1 MRFLKSKKGVSLLVA
16 LVVVAAAAV
25 GAYAYFSA
33 SGSGTG
39 SSATPTTINGWAVT
53 GYTDPGTLWP
63 GTPDGLTTAIVTNP
77 NSNAGALH
85 LNSVVVTVTGINVIG
100 GGRPCDQSQFQF
112 VDPNPGTWTITGS
125 GTSAT
130 ATLIAPAQYV
140 APNTNAVL
148 PALDLELKDNGAD
161 QSGCVHTSVSLKTAV
176 A

>member
-1 MRFLKSKKGVSLLVA
+1 MKFIKSRKGVALLAA
-16 LVVVAAAAV
+16 LVVVAVAAV

-33 SGSGTG
+33 TGSGTG

-63 GTPDGLTTAIVTNP
+63 GIPDGLTTAIVTNP
-77 NSNAGALH
+77 NSNSGPLH
-85 LNSVVVTVTGINVIG
+85 LNSVVVSITGINVIG

-112 VDPNPGTWTITGS
+112 VDPNPGTWTVAGS

-140 APNTNAVL
+140 NPNSNAVL
-148 PALDLELKDNGAD
+148 PALDLKLLDSGVD
-161 QSGCVHTSVSLKTAV
+161 QSGCVHTSVSLKTLV
-176 A
+176 G